1 MKTLKKSCVATV
13 IASAILA
20 GTSAP
25 ALAGSGKALGMWLSM
40 SAFCAG
46 LALPPVQL
54 TCAVGA
60 GVLTGLAYLE
70 K

>member
-1 MKTLKKSCVATV
+1 MKILKKSCVATV
-13 IASAILA
+13 IAAAILV
-20 GTSAP
+20 GTSTP
-25 ALAGSGKALGMWLSM
+25 AVAGSGKAFGMWLSM

-46 LALPPVQL
+46 LALPPAQL

-70 K
+70 E